1 MKKLKAY
8 KYRLRP
14 TVEQEHKLLRHG
26 GSCRF
31 LWNTLLADNKQYY
44 KSTGKFRFYHEMATN
59 LPQLKQNYTFLTDIF
74 SQSAQ
79 QVCRHLDRALKDSFK
94 QPDKGFPKFKSKH
107 KFSDSWTVPQ
117 KYRLTKHFVFI
128 PKIGEVKW
136 NRHRPHEGQV
146 KHITVSQ
153 DGSHWYCSV
162 TCEIDMNIPDKQINN
177 VVGIDLGL
185 RSFVMLSD
193 GTSVLPAKSF
203 KNSRDKL
210 AKLQRQ
216 HAKKQKGSKNKLKL
230 TRKIQDCHRHIRNQR
245 KDFLHKLSHHM
256 ITKYDGFCLEDLS
269 VEDMLKD
276 RDISCSVGDASW
288 SEFLRQ
294 LEYKSDWHGKYFVRI
309 DRWFPS
315 TKTCSECGN
324 IQYVERSA
332 KKYECNK
339 CGLVIDRDYNASFNI
354 LTEGLRELN
363 INKNTNGQLE
373 IQACGDNVRLV
384 RNSEQLSMKQEK
396 CLLP

>member
-14 TVEQEHKLLRHG
+14 TVEQERKLLQHG

-31 LWNTLLADNKQYY
+31 LWNNLLADNQQYY
-44 KSTGKFRFYHEMATN
+44 KSTGKFKFYHEMATS
-59 LPQLKQNYTFLTDIF
+59 LPQLKQQHTFLTDVF

-94 QPDKGFPKFKSKH
+94 QQDKGFPNFKSKH
-107 KFSDSWTVPQ
+107 KFSDSWTIPQ
-117 KYRLTKHFVFI
+117 KYRLAKHFVFI

-136 NRHRPHEGQV
+136 IRHRMYQGNV
-146 KHITVSQ
+146 KHITISQ
-153 DGSHWYCSV
+153 EGSQWYCSV
-162 TCEIDMNIPDKQINN
+162 TCEIDMNIPRKQDKN

-193 GTSVLPAKSF
+193 GTSVPSPKCFNKSQ
-203 KNSRDKL
+203 DKL

-216 HAKKQKGSKNKLKL
+216 HAKKQKRSKNKLKL
-230 TRKIQDCHRHIRNQR
+230 TKKIQDCHRHIRNQR
-245 KDFLHKLSHHM
+245 KDFLHKLSHDM

-269 VEDMLKD
+269 VKSLLKD
-276 RDISCSVGDASW
+276 RSVAKSISDASW
-288 SEFLRQ
+288 SDFSRQ
-294 LEYKSDWHGKYFVRI
+294 LEYKSDWYGKHYVEI
-309 DRWFPS
+309 DRYFPS

-332 KKYECNK
+332 KVYK
-339 CGLVIDRDYNASFNI
+339 CKNCSLLIDRDLNASLNI
-354 LTEGLRELN
+354 KSEGLKKLN
-363 INKNTNGQLE
+363 ISKNTRGHLGIN
-373 IQACGDNVRLV
+373 ACGDDVRLIS
-384 RNSEQLSMKQEK
+384 NNKQLSMNQEK
-396 CLLP
+396 CPLL